1 MASPAQRHAF
11 KVLPCLFR
19 ARWLVS
25 SHCWVT
31 VHCLGGAHLRLR
43 HPLEGVL
50 LAGAPLPCTPAAGFV
65 PLEIHTGRHRRRGA
79 FSTPLPLC
87 LFAFLPSHLA
97 LCSARPVLWPFM
109 LQHCGSQIAVPG
121 AAAAENPLEMQ
132 RTPQIRQRAG
142 PGLLSSLALPAVAGG
157 RPGLRATTLPD
168 RKLWAVPAWPGFNPP
183 KDNMTLF
190 TSPGADG
197 ISQMVTT
204 VSAGRGEAGS
214 LGPCCVGNG
223 LGAPQ

>member
-1 MASPAQRHAF
+1 MQ
-11 KVLPCLFR
+11 
-19 ARWLVS
+19 
-25 SHCWVT
+25 
-31 VHCLGGAHLRLR
+31 
-43 HPLEGVL
+43 
-50 LAGAPLPCTPAAGFV
+50 
-65 PLEIHTGRHRRRGA
+65 IHTGWHRRRGA

-109 LQHCGSQIAVPG
+109 LQHCGSQTAVPG
-121 AAAAENPLEMQ
+121 AAVAENPLEMQ
-132 RTPQIRQRAG
+132 RTPQIRRRAG

-197 ISQMVTT
+197 ISQMVTR

-223 LGAPQ
+223 LGAPQTVKLSWGPTQQFPSSTPTRGANVPTRTRARPCSEQRPPRPDLGVPPSREGCSSDPRRSAAGR